1 MGCRRS
7 AAARILSLK
16 TGLAPIAR
24 ADARVLILGS
34 LPGDTSLAARQYY
47 AHSRN
52 QFWKLVSEAI
62 QQDLVSMEYAR
73 RIAEL
78 HSAGIA
84 LWDVIGAADRQ
95 GSLDQKIRSPH
106 VNDLLEF
113 IAILPQLRVVAFN
126 GKKAAALAGNA
137 LEGLPIDFLR
147 LPSSSAAY
155 TLEFQ
160 QKASA
165 WSELSIYLIGST
177 AGCSS
182 GEQIS
187 NSEV

>member
-1 MGCRRS
+1 MGRRRPAS
-7 AAARILSLK
+7 AGILSLK
-16 TGLAPIAR
+16 SGLPPICR
-24 ADARVLILGS
+24 EDARILILGS
-34 LPGDTSLAARQYY
+34 LPGDASLAARQYY
-47 AHSRN
+47 AHSQN
-52 QFWKLVSEAI
+52 QFWRLLSEAI

-95 GSLDQKIRSPH
+95 GSLDQNIRSPH
-106 VNDLLEF
+106 VNELLEF

-137 LEGLPIDFLR
+137 LNGLPIDFLP

-155 TLEFQ
+155 TLDFQ
-160 QKASA
+160 QKAIA
-165 WSELSIYLIGST
+165 WSGLSHYLIG
-177 AGCSS
+177 
-182 GEQIS
+182 
-187 NSEV
+187 